1 MASITIASVTV
12 PNWQGNTSGIVLRVY
27 FNEAFTAASG
37 NIYPKTI
44 YSNAAVAASL
54 GTFYQTNA
62 CTVTGTSLVIPAITL
77 DSTTDSPDNP
87 GASYSAVLWDSTT
100 GKPIQMFGTFPSFV
114 LDPTHTSATWAAIF
128 TAADTDNA

>member
-12 PNWQGNTSGIVLRVY
+12 PNWQGNTAGIVLRIY

-37 NIYPKTI
+37 TIYPKTV
-44 YSNAAVAASL
+44 YSNAAGVASL

-62 CTVTGTSLVIPAITL
+62 CTVTGTSLEIPAITL

-100 GKPIQMFGTFPSFV
+100 GKPIQPFGTFRSFV
-114 LDPTHTSATWAAIF
+114 LDPTHTSATWSAIF
-128 TAADTDNA
+128 AASENDNA